1 MIYSFIYIISLV
13 HVASFMSGPRAGN
26 MMRRLSFSQHAQQ
39 GLLQAAETRSALY
52 PVLGRSRYALRL
64 QAKKSEEEDSKPK
77 AVKKAAVVKKA
88 PKEKVE
94 KVEKATAKVVE
105 VEVEAAEAP
114 KKKALKAKKGEETV
128 EPAKKVVKAKGPK
141 AKPPVKGKLDEEA
154 QGAKL
159 GGLDFD
165 ALLGENFDFSAEGI
179 ARLGLLP
186 NLDEDL
192 AELEANLG
200 ELGLGE
206 DFSFLDDDGADDPL
220 AGLDLND
227 DILKQLQALG
237 AKGTKKGAK
246 LGKKGKGKAAELD
259 QDLDLELGEA
269 DFSMDELMK
278 MVEEEEEEP
287 VVKAKKTKPAV
298 RKPAPQ
304 KEEKEEEE
312 EDDDDDFSSQAMRRM
327 KLAHDD
333 DDLGLDVIIKDDE
346 DEEDDE
352 DLDIEEEP
360 KKKKK
365 PPARTSRAFT
375 PVDLDLDMDLDDD
388 DGPITLATSAE
399 IVAKGLNARGRK
411 ASKAGG
417 KKLRKGL
424 SAEEDLELGIVDPPP
439 VEEFKRLME
448 SLGPDS
454 MFEESSTDQ
463 FFEEDMEPAT
473 KKKRGRKRASVED
486 GEEEEE
492 VGEDDGASILDDMTM
507 GGTVGGDAGT
517 MRRARQQADDE
528 QFPDEVDTPDDI
540 PARQRFARYRALQSF
555 RASPWHAQENLPTEY
570 ARLFQFENFAGTQR
584 RLLAESLAAE
594 KLQAVSALAGRASQK
609 GSQRGS
615 QRGSVLS
622 AQDRD
627 AMDDEEEEGPRGS
640 GGGSVAGSAAPSLAS
655 ALTVQDS
662 EGFLAAGQFVCLE
675 LEKVPMAVAGRL
687 AGRGFLLCC
696 GLYRH
701 EQKLS
706 VLHFGL
712 TKHSA
717 CVETIKSK
725 DELLFVAGFR
735 SFIGRPAFSESN
747 LNCDKH
753 KFERFLLPDRFC
765 VASVFGPVCVPA
777 TPLLVFRRAGPAP
790 LPDDATHATAGLG
803 LGLGGGSVAGVCDES
818 RGSGA
823 GWELVA
829 TGSLM
834 SVDPDRITLKKII
847 LTGFPIRVRKKF
859 AVVKHL
865 FHHPSD
871 ARWFKPAELV
881 TKWGLRGHIT
891 EPVGTHGL
899 LKAQFSGAI
908 AQNDT
913 VMLILYKRV
922 YPKFP
927 PQGVQ
932 LM

>member
-492 VGEDDGASILDDMTM
+492 VGEDDDDDGDAEEDEEVRISQPTAKRATRLTATDAEYFEEVRTEEEQAWLPNIYTGGKPSPSSLLETPLPADTGTAGVGSKQDSPYYHLYAHDDPTDWRVQIVSVVTNSTANSTALQYVRKVYDYIKAGTNNDERIVYQTLSLSQTDEQPFEELDDMIQMWLESYNTYHLVDGAAM
-507 GGTVGGDAGT
+507 KEAWGAIMPHIMLSEKNLEAILAQVQWALSEDALDGALLTPRLRRVRFRGG
-517 MRRARQQADDE
+517 
-528 QFPDEVDTPDDI
+528 
-540 PARQRFARYRALQSF
+540 
-555 RASPWHAQENLPTEY
+555 AQEMTTGYNTEF
-570 ARLFQFENFAGTQR
+570 L
-584 RLLAESLAAE
+584 
-594 KLQAVSALAGRASQK
+594 
-609 GSQRGS
+609 
-615 QRGSVLS
+615 
-622 AQDRD
+622 
-627 AMDDEEEEGPRGS
+627 
-640 GGGSVAGSAAPSLAS
+640 
-655 ALTVQDS
+655 DS
-662 EGFLAAGQFVCLE
+662 EF
-675 LEKVPMAVAGRL
+675 
-687 AGRGFLLCC
+687 
-696 GLYRH
+696 
-701 EQKLS
+701 S
-706 VLHFGL
+706 V
-712 TKHSA
+712 
-717 CVETIKSK
+717 V
-725 DELLFVAGFR
+725 
-735 SFIGRPAFSESN
+735 
-747 LNCDKH
+747 
-753 KFERFLLPDRFC
+753 
-765 VASVFGPVCVPA
+765 
-777 TPLLVFRRAGPAP
+777 
-790 LPDDATHATAGLG
+790 
-803 LGLGGGSVAGVCDES
+803 
-818 RGSGA
+818 
-823 GWELVA
+823 
-829 TGSLM
+829 
-834 SVDPDRITLKKII
+834 
-847 LTGFPIRVRKKF
+847 
-859 AVVKHL
+859 
-865 FHHPSD
+865 
-871 ARWFKPAELV
+871 
-881 TKWGLRGHIT
+881 
-891 EPVGTHGL
+891 
-899 LKAQFSGAI
+899 
-908 AQNDT
+908 
-913 VMLILYKRV
+913 
-922 YPKFP
+922 
-927 PQGVQ
+927 
-932 LM
+932 